1 MPAFLATLL
10 GSSAVMSVLSI
21 GYLAA
26 TPYLSKR
33 YSAKWLYY
41 IWFMIILGW
50 ILPFWPKLQHQLLP
64 VSLPELPVIPTKY
77 FVMEEANLAAGGIEP
92 AASIPLWWMIG
103 GVWGIGAVVILAY
116 NVWRHQRFLR
126 LVNRWGED
134 VTDPLALSL
143 LASIQADMNIR
154 KQVRLVS
161 CSFIASPMMVGFFR
175 PVILMPALSMDA
187 DELAFVFRHELIHYK
202 QHDLWYKSLVLF
214 TTAVHWFNP
223 IVYVMAKAIEVQ
235 CELSCDER
243 LVRETSLEQRQ
254 RYSETIIG
262 LIKRGTKLQTS
273 LSTHFYREGNSVR
286 TRIFRI
292 MDNTPKKT
300 GISLLCFALVV
311 IMGARMV
318 FAFDPATKEIVAGTA
333 KQESSFYKQKKKQI
347 IDVDVQR
354 LEGKA
359 MVPMA
364 GTYRLQ
370 AGDTVRYDIRTESG
384 SQDFVIKLVRE
395 DNTGSGQKE
404 TWLAVPKQGLELT
417 EEQAGSYCVFIY
429 NKQETPLQGMKGFI
443 KIIR

>member
-26 TPYLSKR
+26 APYLSKR

-41 IWFMIILGW
+41 IWLIVILGW

-64 VSLPELPVIPTKY
+64 VSIPELPVIP
-77 FVMEEANLAAGGIEP
+77 VMEEANLAAGGIQH
-92 AASIPLWWMIG
+92 AASIPLWWIIG
-103 GVWGIGAVVILAY
+103 GVWGIGAAVILAY

-134 VTDPLALSL
+134 VTDPKALLLLESL
-143 LASIQADMNIR
+143 QEDMNIR

-161 CSFIASPMMVGFFR
+161 CSFITSPMMVGFFR
-175 PVILMPALSMDA
+175 PMILMPSLPMDA

-202 QHDLWYKSLVLF
+202 QHDLWYKSLVLV

-223 IVYVMAKAIEVQ
+223 IVYVMAKSIEVQ

-254 RYSETIIG
+254 RYSETIIS

-318 FAFDPATKEIVAGTA
+318 FAFSPANQEIVAGTA
-333 KQESSFYKQKKKQI
+333 KQESFYKQKKKQI

-354 LEGKA
+354 LEGRA

-364 GTYRLQ
+364 GTYSLQ
-370 AGDTVRYDIRTESG
+370 AGDKVRYDIRTESG
-384 SQDFVIKLVRE
+384 SQDFVIKLVLQ
-395 DNTGSGQKE
+395 DNTGSEHKE
-404 TWLAVPKQGLELT
+404 TWLAMPKQGLEIT
-417 EEQAGSYCVFIY
+417 EEQAGSYCVFVY
-429 NKQETPLQGMKGFI
+429 NKQETPLHAIQGFI